1 MFSTPAVAT
10 VLAGGTVVVPLL
22 HAARSH
28 SPETNAVRPSLAL
41 CVVCFRYSLLGETHN
56 TALAAHPEL
65 SARENF
71 GSFSKMLAHSTKSG
85 VGLFFSLAILIQNG
99 SFISSSCFS
108 VFFEGSKYEPVTRY
122 LSTIMVLHYFV
133 FPNKNSHSAHLSNAR
148 HFVEN
153 TCRGAR

>member
-10 VLAGGTVVVPLL
+10 VLAGGTLVVPLL

-71 GSFSKMLAHSTKSG
+71 GSFSKILAHSTKSG
-85 VGLFFSLAILIQNG
+85 VGLFFLAILIQNG
-99 SFISSSCFS
+99 NFIASSCFS
-108 VFFEGSKYEPVTRY
+108 VSFLERVGCS
-122 LSTIMVLHYFV
+122 LH
-133 FPNKNSHSAHLSNAR
+133 
-148 HFVEN
+148 
-153 TCRGAR
+153 